1 MLTPRGTGLSPSLNL
16 SCAFDGGSGAMLT
29 AASAAGGARRALRW
43 PSLGEVSALSRA
55 GDLVALGNFTLAGA
69 AARLATSIRL
79 TPPLNRDGTH
89 HATAVAVAGAP
100 TLGRVWMTLSRS
112 SK

>member
-1 MLTPRGTGLSPSLNL
+1 MLTVRGTGLSPSLNL
-16 SCAFDGGSGAMLT
+16 SCAFDGGSGATLT
-29 AASAAGGARRALRW
+29 AASAAGGGAVRCAV

-69 AARLATSIRL
+69 AALATSIRL
-79 TPPLNRDGTH
+79 TPPLNRDGT
-89 HATAVAVAGAP
+89 VAPPPPAAGTP
-100 TLGRVWMTLSRS
+100 VGRVWMTLSRS